1 MSSPFGVCG
10 ADPGTTARFVFL
22 NPRRRAPDWTNQGV
36 KLNGKLGQI
45 VTTFNLD
52 QLFRARSDKLAR
64 YKQPDSVRFVV
75 EISHNETGKQLKRA
89 LREDAI
95 ND

>member
-1 MSSPFGVCG
+1 MIEVENVIYQLPQVAEVVVIGLPHERWGETGCAVI
-10 ADPGTTARFVFL
+10 
-22 NPRRRAPDWTNQGV
+22 
-36 KLNGKLGQI
+36 I
-45 VTTFNLD
+45 VEEGGSLAEEYV
-52 QLFRARSDKLAR
+52 LKHCKDKLAR
-64 YKQPDSVRFVV
+64 FKQPDSVRFVV

>member
-1 MSSPFGVCG
+1 MM
-10 ADPGTTARFVFL
+10 L
-22 NPRRRAPDWTNQGV
+22 
-36 KLNGKLGQI
+36 I
-45 VTTFNLD
+45 
-52 QLFRARSDKLAR
+52 LF
-64 YKQPDSVRFVV
+64 KQPDSVRFVV